1 MVINKGFFPR
11 IRGPLRGHGDGDRPF
26 PPDPGEPVP
35 AVPPSV
41 NGGSPLLYG
50 GLQDGLHLRR
60 QSQKFGEEP
69 EKSDFLR
76 LFATIVLVLGLT
88 LAGWGGDSRQAGSN
102 KKEPMSS
109 SSRQWL
115 EEVVP
120 YIITDVEKRV
130 FENLP
135 NEEERGRFITRF
147 WEKRDL
153 DPATPENEFKT
164 VYFKRT
170 ALANK
175 SFGTSGISGW
185 RTDRGRIFIL
195 LGPPQ
200 EIQRDF
206 NPASTSALTM
216 NAARETWNYWNL
228 ANPRL
233 PYNLEFS
240 FLDKHGTGNY
250 VLETSLIPR
259 AGGNVPFD
267 TATLSYHFDRMEV
280 LAEAMKNPFEGE
292 EKLRELITTQVAY
305 DHIPFRYEALNF
317 KGTERSTYVPLFLEI
332 PYSKL
337 AGKRIEGKFLYSLT
351 LMISLSNPMGQSLFQ
366 KSKEIRLEHSD
377 EEIRMLEGL
386 PCRIQ
391 TAVSWPP
398 GAYTIHVLVL
408 DNNTGKVGTVHGD
421 FVVRDFAGGEPVLS
435 DIFLSR
441 ERSPADK
448 AASAGPPLVLPGNS
462 SLQADRTF
470 RPGEEMNIYF
480 EVYNLSTDPGSGL
493 NRMTAELSII
503 RDGRTVVRIP
513 PPPAEASAQKD
524 SRVEMSVKLKNFQPG
539 PYVLKI
545 NVTDPNA
552 AKSAGGEV
560 GFKITE

>member
-1 MVINKGFFPR
+1 MALKKRSFIALIVILGFA
-11 IRGPLRGHGDGDRPF
+11 I
-26 PPDPGEPVP
+26 PG
-35 AVPPSV
+35 
-41 NGGSPLLYG
+41 
-50 GLQDGLHLRR
+50 R
-60 QSQKFGEEP
+60 
-69 EKSDFLR
+69 
-76 LFATIVLVLGLT
+76 
-88 LAGWGGDSRQAGSN
+88 GGDPQTASN

-109 SSRQWL
+109 SSREWL

-120 YIITDVEKRV
+120 YIITDAEKKV

-147 WEKRDL
+147 WEKRDP

-164 VYFKRT
+164 VYFQRI

-175 SFGTSGISGW
+175 SFGTSGMSGW
-185 RTDRGRIFIL
+185 RTDRGKIFIL

-250 VLETSLIPR
+250 VMETSLIPR

-267 TATLSYHFDRMEV
+267 TATLSYHFDRMEI

-292 EKLRELITTQVAY
+292 EALRELITTQVSY

-332 PYSKL
+332 PFSKL
-337 AGKRIEGKFLYSLT
+337 AGKRTGDKVLYSIA

-366 KSKEIRLEHSD
+366 KSKEVRLEHSD
-377 EEIRMLEGL
+377 EDMRLLEGL

-398 GAYTIHVLVL
+398 GNYRIHVLVL
-408 DNNTGKVGTVHGD
+408 DNNTGKVGTAHED
-421 FVVRDFAGGEPVLS
+421 FIVRNFAGGEPMIS

-441 ERSPADK
+441 EGGPADE
-448 AASAGPPLVLPGNS
+448 AAGVGAPLVFPGNS
-462 SLQADRTF
+462 PLQADRTF

-480 EVYNLSTDPGSGL
+480 EVYNLATDPGSGL
-493 NRMTAELSII
+493 NRMTADLSIV

-513 PPPAEASAQKD
+513 PPPAEPSSQKD
-524 SRVEMSVKLKNFQPG
+524 NRIQMSVKLKNFQPG
-539 PYVLKI
+539 PYTLKI
-545 NVTDPNA
+545 NVTDANA
-552 AKSAGGEV
+552 AKSAGAEV
-560 GFKITE
+560 GFKIAE

>member
-1 MVINKGFFPR
+1 MPVNKSPVRRSFAALVI
-11 IRGPLRGHGDGDRPF
+11 
-26 PPDPGEPVP
+26 
-35 AVPPSV
+35 
-41 NGGSPLLYG
+41 
-50 GLQDGLHLRR
+50 
-60 QSQKFGEEP
+60 
-69 EKSDFLR
+69 
-76 LFATIVLVLGLT
+76 VLGLA
-88 LAGWGGDSRQAGSN
+88 LGGWAGEPQAVSA
-102 KKEPMSS
+102 KKEPISA

-120 YIITDVEKRV
+120 YIITDVEKKV

-135 NEEERGRFITRF
+135 NEEERGRFIVRF
-147 WEKRDL
+147 WEKRDPE
-153 DPATPENEFKT
+153 PATPENEFKT
-164 VYFKRT
+164 AYFKRI

-175 SFGTSGISGW
+175 SFGASGISGW
-185 RTDRGRIFIL
+185 RTDRGKIFIL

-206 NPASTSALTM
+206 NPASTNALTM

-250 VLETSLIPR
+250 VMETSLIPR
-259 AGGNVPFD
+259 AGGNIPFD
-267 TATLSYHFDRMEV
+267 TATLSYQFDRMEI
-280 LAEAMKNPFEGE
+280 LAESMKNPFEGE
-292 EKLRELITTQVAY
+292 EELRELITTQVAY

-337 AGKRIEGKFLYSLT
+337 AGKRTEDKFLYSLT

-366 KSKEIRLEHSD
+366 KSKEVRLEYS
-377 EEIRMLEGL
+377 EQEARLLEGL

-398 GAYTIHVLVL
+398 GNYRIHVLVL
-408 DNNTGKVGTVHGD
+408 DNNTGKVGTAHED
-421 FVVRDFAGGEPVLS
+421 FVVRNFTGGEPVIS

-441 ERSPADK
+441 EGGPADET
-448 AASAGPPLVLPGNS
+448 AGAGAPLVRPGNS
-462 SLQADRTF
+462 PMQADRTF

-503 RDGRTVVRIP
+503 QDGRTVVRIP
-513 PPPAEASAQKD
+513 PPPAEPSAQMD
-524 SRVEMSVKLKNFQPG
+524 SRVQMSVKLKNFQPG

-545 NVTDPNA
+545 NVTDANA
-552 AKSAGGEV
+552 AKSAGAEV

>member
-1 MVINKGFFPR
+1 MTVKERLFPR
-11 IRGPLRGHGDGDRPF
+11 FRGVLRGRGDAGRPF
-26 PPDPGEPVP
+26 PPDSGEPVP
-35 AVPPSV
+35 EVPPSV
-41 NGGSPLLYG
+41 NGGSPLRYG
-50 GLQDGLHLRR
+50 GLQDGLHRRR
-60 QSQKFGEEP
+60 QS
-69 EKSDFLR
+69 LR
-76 LFATIVLVLGLT
+76 RPFAVLVIVLGLV
-88 LAGWGGDSRQAGSN
+88 LSGRGDDPQTTSD
-102 KKEPMSS
+102 KKEPLSS
-109 SSRQWL
+109 SSREWL

-120 YIITDVEKRV
+120 YIITDTEKKV

-147 WEKRDL
+147 WEKRDP

-164 VYFKRT
+164 VYFKRI

-175 SFGTSGISGW
+175 NFGTSGISGW
-185 RTDRGRIFIL
+185 RTDRGKIFIL

-250 VLETSLIPR
+250 VMETSLIPR

-267 TATLSYHFDRMEV
+267 TATLSYHFDRMEI
-280 LAEAMKNPFEGE
+280 LAEAMKNPFEGAE
-292 EKLRELITTQVAY
+292 ALRELITTQVSY

-332 PYSKL
+332 PFSKL
-337 AGKRIEGKFLYSLT
+337 AGKRTGDKVLYSIA
-351 LMISLSNPMGQSLFQ
+351 LMISLSNPIGQSLFQ
-366 KSKEIRLEHSD
+366 KSKEVRLEHSAED
-377 EEIRMLEGL
+377 ILLLEGL

-398 GAYTIHVLVL
+398 GNYKIHILVL
-408 DNNTGKVGTVHGD
+408 DNNTGKVGTAHERFHRPEFCGRRTCD
-421 FVVRDFAGGEPVLS
+421 QRHFPFPGERPGRRSGGCRPAARPPWEFSLAGGPDV
-435 DIFLSR
+435 
-441 ERSPADK
+441 PARGRDEHLFR
-448 AASAGPPLVLPGNS
+448 G
-462 SLQADRTF
+462 LQPFD
-470 RPGEEMNIYF
+470 
-480 EVYNLSTDPGSGL
+480 GSGE
-493 NRMTAELSII
+493 RPQPDDRGAVDYPG
-503 RDGRTVVRIP
+503 RADGRP
-513 PPPAEASAQKD
+513 DPSASAEASAQKD
-524 SRVEMSVKLKNFQPG
+524 SRVQMSVKLMNFQPG

-545 NVTDPNA
+545 NVTDENA
-552 AKSAGGEV
+552 AKSAGAEA
-560 GFKITE
+560 GFKIAE

>member
-1 MVINKGFFPR
+1 MAVNKSPVRWSFAALVVFLGLALGGR
-11 IRGPLRGHGDGDRPF
+11 A
-26 PPDPGEPVP
+26 GEPQ
-35 AVPPSV
+35 AA
-41 NGGSPLLYG
+41 
-50 GLQDGLHLRR
+50 
-60 QSQKFGEEP
+60 
-69 EKSDFLR
+69 SD
-76 LFATIVLVLGLT
+76 
-88 LAGWGGDSRQAGSN
+88 

-109 SSRQWL
+109 WSRQWL

-120 YIITDVEKRV
+120 YIITDAEKKV

-135 NEEERGRFITRF
+135 NEEERGRFIARF
-147 WEKRDL
+147 WEKRDP

-164 VYFKRT
+164 VYFKRI

-175 SFGTSGISGW
+175 SFGASGIAGW
-185 RTDRGRIFIL
+185 RTDRGKIFIL

-206 NPASTSALTM
+206 NPAPTDALSM
-216 NAARETWNYWNL
+216 NATRETWNYWDL
-228 ANPRL
+228 ANSRL

-250 VLETSLIPR
+250 VMETSLIPR

-267 TATLSYHFDRMEV
+267 TADLSYHFDRMEI

-332 PYSKL
+332 PFSKL
-337 AGKRIEGKFLYSLT
+337 TGKRSEDKFLYSLT
-351 LMISLSNPMGQSLFQ
+351 LMISLSNSMGQSLFQ
-366 KSKEIRLEHSD
+366 KSKEIWLEYSEQDAHL
-377 EEIRMLEGL
+377 LEDQ

-391 TAVSWPP
+391 TAISWLP
-398 GAYTIHVLVL
+398 GDYRIHVLIL
-408 DNNTGKVGTVHGD
+408 DNNTGKVGTAHED
-421 FVVRDFAGGEPVLS
+421 FVIRNFTGGEPLIS

-441 ERSPADK
+441 EGSPADRTTG
-448 AASAGPPLVLPGNS
+448 AGAPLLRSENS
-462 SLQADRTF
+462 PVQEDRTF

-493 NRMTAELSII
+493 NRMTADLSIVQ
-503 RDGRTVVRIP
+503 DGRTVVRIP
-513 PPPAEASAQKD
+513 PPSAESSAQKD
-524 SRVEMSVKLKNFQPG
+524 SRVQMSVKLKNFHPG

-545 NVTDPNA
+545 NVTDANA
-552 AKSAGGEV
+552 AKSASAEV
-560 GFKITE
+560 GFKIAE

>member
-1 MVINKGFFPR
+1 
-11 IRGPLRGHGDGDRPF
+11 
-26 PPDPGEPVP
+26 
-35 AVPPSV
+35 
-41 NGGSPLLYG
+41 
-50 GLQDGLHLRR
+50 
-60 QSQKFGEEP
+60 
-69 EKSDFLR
+69 
-76 LFATIVLVLGLT
+76 LGLA
-88 LAGWGGDSRQAGSN
+88 LGSQGGVPQTTSGQ
-102 KKEPMSS
+102 KEPISS
-109 SSRQWL
+109 SSRQWF

-120 YIITDVEKRV
+120 YIITDAEKKV

-135 NEEERGRFITRF
+135 NEEERGRFIDRF
-147 WEKRDL
+147 WEKRDP

-164 VYFKRT
+164 AYFKRI

-175 SFGTSGISGW
+175 SFGASGISGW
-185 RTDRGRIFIL
+185 RTDRGKIFIL

-206 NPASTSALTM
+206 NPASANALTM
-216 NAARETWNYWNL
+216 SAARETWNYWNL

-240 FLDKHGTGNY
+240 FLDKYGTGNY
-250 VLETSLIPR
+250 VMETSLIPR

-267 TATLSYHFDRMEV
+267 TATLSYHFDRMEI

-292 EKLRELITTQVAY
+292 EKLREMITTQVAY

-337 AGKRIEGKFLYSLT
+337 AGKRTEDKFLYSLT
-351 LMISLSNPMGQSLFQ
+351 LMISLSSPMGQSLFQ
-366 KSKEIRLEHSD
+366 KSKEVRLEHS
-377 EEIRMLEGL
+377 EQEARLLEGQ

-391 TAVSWPP
+391 TAISWPP
-398 GAYTIHVLVL
+398 GNYGIHVLVL
-408 DNNTGKVGTVHGD
+408 DNNTGKVGTAHGD
-421 FVVRDFAGGEPVLS
+421 FVVRDFTGGELVMS

-441 ERSPADK
+441 EGGPADK
-448 AASAGPPLVLPGNS
+448 TAGAGAPLVRPRDS
-462 SLQADRTF
+462 RIQEDRTF

-480 EVYNLSTDPGSGL
+480 EVYNLTTDPRSGL
-493 NRMTAELSII
+493 NRMTADLSIVQ
-503 RDGRTVVRIP
+503 DGRPVVRIP

-524 SRVEMSVKLKNFQPG
+524 SRVQMSVKLKNFQPG

-545 NVTDPNA
+545 NVTDANA
-552 AKSAGGEV
+552 AKSAGAEV
-560 GFKITE
+560 GFKIAE